1 MITVDLK
8 NAEERQTLKG
18 FGTSACW
25 WSQNLSDETT
35 IDEISDLLYSEK
47 GLNLNIYRYNGFQI
61 HGANAKAFSFSM
73 TRTKTKATKATD
85 MILGKT
91 KMPIPL

>member
-1 MITVDLK
+1 MISVDLK
-8 NAEERQTLKG
+8 NAEKRQTLKG

-47 GLNLNIYRYNGFQI
+47 GLNLNIYRYNIG
-61 HGANAKAFSFSM
+61 GGWNRPS
-73 TRTKTKATKATD
+73 TKTSTPD
-85 MILGKT
+85 
-91 KMPIPL
+91 IPSKS